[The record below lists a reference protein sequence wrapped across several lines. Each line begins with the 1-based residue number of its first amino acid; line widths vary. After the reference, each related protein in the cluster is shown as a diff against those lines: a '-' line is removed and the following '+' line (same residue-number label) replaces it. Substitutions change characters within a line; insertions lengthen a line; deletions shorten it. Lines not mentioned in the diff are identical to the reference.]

1 MQTMQTT
8 RMPVIN
14 GKDYSIGTLEHVH
27 SFTMNKLQL
36 PVPCYCIVNF
46 NHRHKLIV
54 ESPPPR

>member
-1 MQTMQTT
+1 
-8 RMPVIN
+8 MPVIN